1 MSKQTDIV
9 QQLADIRKVPQ
20 LLFNQDIWPGTTMEL
35 RRTIRARQLA
45 SPGCKEIDF
54 VINSPGG
61 SPADAYRIIRGL
73 RETFDTVNI
82 VVSFWAKSAATLLAL
97 GGSKIIMNNWAEFG
111 PIDIQVGKQRDDSPE
126 FDYESALNDEFSLRL
141 LESRS
146 HELFK
151 TMFVDL
157 HRSKN
162 IPIARNDL
170 SQHLMEYLPHLFEP
184 LLKQINPYKL
194 GEKKRQLDISVT
206 YANRILIQY
215 NSLTKDARQNLV
227 DYLLHD
233 CPDHGYVVD
242 YQLISCFLSN
252 VVAAQSIGS
261 EYADALDEL
270 STLYMACDDDLTPHI
285 GFIDPALPVD
295 PPINGNSSVVD
306 DEKVDAGIA
315 IDKSEIANDALPQN

>member
-1 MSKQTDIV
+1 
-9 QQLADIRKVPQ
+9 
-20 LLFNQDIWPGTTMEL
+20 MEL
-35 RRTIRARQLA
+35 RREIRARQVA
-45 SPGCKEIDF
+45 HPDCKEIDF

-61 SPADAYRIIRGL
+61 SPSDAYRIIRGL
-73 RETFDTVNI
+73 RGTFETVNI
-82 VVSFWAKSAATLLAL
+82 IVPFWAKSAATLLSL

-215 NSLTKDARQNLV
+215 NGIPKDARQNLV

-242 YQLISCFLSN
+242 FQLISAFLPN
-252 VVAAQSIGS
+252 IVLAESIGG
-261 EYADALDEL
+261 EYANALDDL
-270 STLYMACDDDLTPHI
+270 SLCYMTCDEATMPQHI
-285 GFIDPALPVD
+285 GFFDPAAVVPPVAAV
-295 PPINGNSSVVD
+295 PPVEPVATNVGAEPEGNGAPHATIVVD
-306 DEKVDAGIA
+306 NP
-315 IDKSEIANDALPQN
+315 EIISSTTPQKMTAKRK